1 MHTFDLYSRELALG
15 KKKGWGEDFAVN
27 DSLFL
32 IHFAFKSPNIFS
44 LSLALIYY
52 LIKMR

>member
-27 DSLFL
+27 DSLFSYSFC
-32 IHFAFKSPNIFS
+32 IQKPKYIFALSS
-44 LSLALIYY
+44 LDL
-52 LIKMR
+52 